1 MKYPDYLDKLKEYE
15 ELHKLAKGQEV
26 EIDKLNHDMDLV
38 NKKW

>member
-15 ELHKLAKGQEV
+15 ELHKLAQGL

>member
-15 ELHKLAKGQEV
+15 ELRKLAAAQEV